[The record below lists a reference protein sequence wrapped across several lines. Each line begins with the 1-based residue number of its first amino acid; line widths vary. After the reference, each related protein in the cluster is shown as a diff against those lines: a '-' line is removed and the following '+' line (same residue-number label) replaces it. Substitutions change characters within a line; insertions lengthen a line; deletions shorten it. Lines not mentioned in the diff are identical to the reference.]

1 MEQKGDGVV
10 QMALV
15 VFILMMFVK
24 LPLLFYSSRLFAAT
38 GGATSLDDGGVARE
52 EYASATPAKG
62 NRHGGAAGGNYAF
75 E

>member
-15 VFILMMFVK
+15 VFIFMMFIK
-24 LPLLFYSSRLFAAT
+24 LPLLFYSSRLFSAT
-38 GGATSLDDGGVARE
+38 GGATSLDRTRE
-52 EYASATPAKG
+52 EYASATPTK
-62 NRHGGAAGGNYAF
+62 GNYAF